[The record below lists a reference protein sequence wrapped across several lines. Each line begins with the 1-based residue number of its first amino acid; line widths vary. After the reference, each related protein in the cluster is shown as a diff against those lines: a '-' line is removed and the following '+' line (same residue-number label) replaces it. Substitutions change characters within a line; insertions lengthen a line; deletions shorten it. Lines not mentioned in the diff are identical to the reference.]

1 MQDARLHVVRQEV
14 ALYIVK
20 PYNQITMIRKQ
31 ET

>member
-1 MQDARLHVVRQEV
+1 VRQEV

-20 PYNQITMIRKQ
+20 PYNQITMMRKQ